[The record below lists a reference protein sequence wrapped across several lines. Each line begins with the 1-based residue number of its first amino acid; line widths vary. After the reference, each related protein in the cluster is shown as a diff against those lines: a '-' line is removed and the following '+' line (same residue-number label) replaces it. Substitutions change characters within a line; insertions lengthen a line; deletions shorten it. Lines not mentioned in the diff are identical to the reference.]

1 MYPYICV
8 YIHIYI
14 YYIHI
19 HIFIIYIYTYIYTYT
34 HICIHIQWQF
44 PKMGWLFSPVLI
56 QVINRRAAGP
66 SSRYPAA
73 APSHEPWW
81 IGKVDLKDFECGCC
95 FQWSVDL
102 RLLKPMKC
110 GFGCKTIWFHMQWEW
125 ELAKWGLHLVPILVS
140 ANFMR
145 PRIMTQRVWAL
156 WNHWMIPSSNSI
168 CFYRKTAREKES
180 SFTSLWSNW
189 GGRPRYNFLSLG
201 YFIHFCTQKI
211 DLDIVEI
218 HQPG

>member
-1 MYPYICV
+1 MQHKCIC
-8 YIHIYI
+8 IRTCIYI
-14 YYIHI
+14 YKYIYILHTHTHI
-19 HIFIIYIYTYIYTYT
+19 YNIYIYTYLYTYT
-34 HICIHIQWQF
+34 MAVSWNGEIVF
-44 PKMGWLFSPVLI
+44 PSSHPST
-56 QVINRRAAGP
+56 AGP
-66 SSRYPAA
+66 PGHQADTQQPHQATSL
-73 APSHEPWW
+73 
-81 IGKVDLKDFECGCC
+81 DGCC

-102 RLLKPMKC
+102 RWLKPMKC